1 MTTQAPQA
9 AVSAR
14 ILSATLTLDLLRI
27 GTILTGRVA
36 AVAPDGKIRLETPGG
51 SLQLQSNAALGKG
64 DVVRLEVGRD
74 NGQTTL
80 RIADHRP
87 ANPQA
92 PQSARPGPT
101 PAQLPQVGQPPIPA
115 QTAGSAL
122 PAAQTAQGQPV
133 QAQILHSQQPL
144 AHTSGTH
151 NQAVTRQAGTG
162 QAAIPSSTAAPAAA
176 TPSTPAGAGQT
187 ANLQAAVAAATRDA
201 VARQGSLAPLFATLA
216 SVPASAAAP
225 ALPAAAQA
233 IFERLLGMRLSLD
246 TAPTAD
252 DIETALQRSGVFHEA
267 GQARGAPQQGQG
279 ADLKSL
285 LALMRRAMPPT
296 KDGSLAPPPGE
307 PRPALPDARGR
318 PEPQRPMTPLD
329 GDLPADELMAQLA
342 RQGDAALSRV
352 KLLQMAS
359 LPERSD
365 RGAEAATR
373 DVVIDVP
380 IVRDG
385 QTGVMQFRVTRD
397 ADQAGQAEAKGPI
410 WRVRFAVDI
419 EATGAV
425 DALITLQQGRIGV
438 AIWADRKTTADALNA
453 QLTDLDQAIRA
464 ADLDIDT
471 LNVRQGRAPMAEP
484 RPAEPVFVDIAS

>member
-1 MTTQAPQA
+1 
-9 AVSAR
+9 
-14 ILSATLTLDLLRI
+14 
-27 GTILTGRVA
+27 
-36 AVAPDGKIRLETPGG
+36 
-51 SLQLQSNAALGKG
+51 
-64 DVVRLEVGRD
+64 
-74 NGQTTL
+74 
-80 RIADHRP
+80 
-87 ANPQA
+87 
-92 PQSARPGPT
+92 
-101 PAQLPQVGQPPIPA
+101 
-115 QTAGSAL
+115 
-122 PAAQTAQGQPV
+122 
-133 QAQILHSQQPL
+133 
-144 AHTSGTH
+144 
-151 NQAVTRQAGTG
+151 
-162 QAAIPSSTAAPAAA
+162 
-176 TPSTPAGAGQT
+176 
-187 ANLQAAVAAATRDA
+187 
-201 VARQGSLAPLFATLA
+201 
-216 SVPASAAAP
+216 
-225 ALPAAAQA
+225 
-233 IFERLLGMRLSLD
+233 
-246 TAPTAD
+246 
-252 DIETALQRSGVFHEA
+252 
-267 GQARGAPQQGQG
+267 
-279 ADLKSL
+279 
-285 LALMRRAMPPT
+285 MPPSE
-296 KDGSLAPPPGE
+296 DGPLAPPPGE
-307 PRPALPDARGR
+307 ARPALPDARGR
-318 PEPQRPMTPLD
+318 PEPQRPMMPLD

-419 EATGAV
+419 EETGAV
-425 DALITLQQGRIGV
+425 DALITFQQGRIGV